1 MSETERDTAEAV
13 IFDLR
18 KKASLF
24 LQAGDTDSFNR
35 IQSTI
40 AHLQELYGAVKG
52 AERKDHE
59 RGNDSGS
66 QRG

>member
-1 MSETERDTAEAV
+1 MSERDTAEAV

-24 LQAGDTDSFNR
+24 LQAGDTETFNR

-40 AHLQELYGAVKG
+40 ANLQDIYGAMKG
-52 AERKDHE
+52 MKGTHKEE
-59 RGNDSGS
+59 S
-66 QRG
+66 

>member
-1 MSETERDTAEAV
+1 MSERDTAEAV

-24 LQAGDTDSFNR
+24 LQAGDTETFNR

-40 AHLQELYGAVKG
+40 ANLQDIYGAMKG
-52 AERKDHE
+52 MKGEKNARTC
-59 RGNDSGS
+59 
-66 QRG
+66 

>member
-1 MSETERDTAEAV
+1 MSERDTAEAT

-24 LQAGDTDSFNR
+24 LQVGDTETFNR

-40 AHLQELYGAVKG
+40 ANLQDIYGAMKG
-52 AERKDHE
+52 MKGEKDA
-59 RGNDSGS
+59 RTC
-66 QRG
+66 

>member
-1 MSETERDTAEAV
+1 MTERDTAEAV

-24 LQAGDTDSFNR
+24 LRAGDTETFNR

-40 AHLQELYGAVKG
+40 ANLQELYGAVKG
-52 AERKDHE
+52 AEGEHNGRTA
-59 RGNDSGS
+59 
-66 QRG
+66 

>member
-1 MSETERDTAEAV
+1 VNERDTAETV

-24 LQAGDTDSFNR
+24 LQAGDTETLNR

-40 AHLQELYGAVKG
+40 ANLQDIYGAVKG
-52 AERKDHE
+52 AGG
-59 RGNDSGS
+59 GNELCPN
-66 QRG
+66 R

>member
-1 MSETERDTAEAV
+1 MTERDTAESM
-13 IFDLR
+13 IFNLR

-40 AHLQELYGAVKG
+40 THLQELYGAVKG
-52 AERKDHE
+52 AERKQ
-59 RGNDSGS
+59 NDRSAC
-66 QRG
+66 